1 MIGMKIIGEMTKD
14 EMIEELL
21 AGQRILYDEQSLEA
35 LKHYVIQSRM
45 VFTQRNLTE
54 EAKLECQSPKGFFGM
69 FGSEEDE

>member
-54 EAKLECQSPKGFFGM
+54 EAKLECQGPKGFFGM
-69 FGSEEDE
+69 FGSEDDE